1 MFAISR
7 KTSTACS
14 VTSGPIP
21 SPGRTTIFN
30 CIPFGVLRL
39 VAAFNYQSTK
49 ESGDKSPPLQ
59 ITRPRSAPTD
69 HLHLPGPVPAKQP
82 HRPLSERLDP
92 DRRFASCDRP
102 DQ

>member
-1 MFAISR
+1 MLAISR

-14 VTSGPIP
+14 MTSGPTP
-21 SPGRTTIFN
+21 SPGSMTISN
-30 CIPFGVLRL
+30 CIPFGVQRL
-39 VAAFNYQSTK
+39 VAALNYQSTK
-49 ESGDKSPPLQ
+49 ESDDKSPHSK
-59 ITRPRSAPTD
+59 ITRPRSAPTVS
-69 HLHLPGPVPAKQP
+69 LHLPLPLPAKQP